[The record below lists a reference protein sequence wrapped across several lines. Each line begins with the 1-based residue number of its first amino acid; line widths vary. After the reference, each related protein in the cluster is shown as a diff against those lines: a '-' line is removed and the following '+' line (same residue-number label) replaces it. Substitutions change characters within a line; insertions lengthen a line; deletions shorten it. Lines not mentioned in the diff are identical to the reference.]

1 MSDKVLIYSGKTKD
15 LYDLGGGVYQLYFRD
30 EMTGADGVF
39 DPGSNS
45 VGLTMEGAGIAGLG
59 MSSYFFKLLNDK
71 GCSTHFIESD
81 VSARTMNIKP
91 VTRFGEGLEIVCRYV
106 AMGSFV
112 RRYGSVVKSGIA
124 LPVVVEVTLKDDER
138 GDPLIN
144 KDSLEALGI
153 LKPGEYEVLVDLT
166 KRICGIIKDDLAGK
180 GLELCDIKL
189 EFGRDSHGT
198 VMLIDEISAGNMR
211 VRKDGEVVQPLELA
225 GMVGG

>member
-1 MSDKVLIYSGKTKD
+1 MKDRVLIYSGKTKD
-15 LYDLGGGVYQLYFRD
+15 LYDIGGGVYQLYFRD
-30 EMTGADGVF
+30 EMTGEDGVF

-59 MSSYFFKLLNDK
+59 MSSYYFKLLNEK
-71 GCSTHFIESD
+71 GCATHFIESD

-112 RRYGSVVKSGIA
+112 KRYGSIVKSGIA
-124 LPVVVEVTLKDDER
+124 LPAVVEVTLKDDAR

-144 KDSLEALGI
+144 KDSLVALGI
-153 LKPGEYEVLVDLT
+153 LNPGEDEVLVDLT
-166 KRICGIIKDDLAGK
+166 KRICGIIREDLFCK

>member
-1 MSDKVLIYSGKTKD
+1 MKDKVLIYSGKTKD
-15 LYDLGGGVYQLYFRD
+15 VYDLGGGVYQLYFRD
-30 EMTGADGVF
+30 EMTGEDGVF

-59 MSSYFFKLLNDK
+59 MSSYYFKLLNEK
-71 GCSTHFIESD
+71 GCATHFIESD

-112 RRYGSVVKSGIA
+112 KRYGSIVKSGAA
-124 LPVVVEVTLKDDER
+124 LPAVVEVTLKDDER

-144 KDSLEALGI
+144 KECLEALGI
-153 LKPGEYEVLVDLT
+153 LKPDEYEVLVGLT
-166 KRICGIIKDDLAGK
+166 KRICGIIRDDLAEK

-189 EFGRDSHGT
+189 EFGRDSHGV

-211 VRKDGEVVQPLELA
+211 VRKDGEIVPPLELA
-225 GMVGG
+225 RLVV